1 MAGRASHK
9 SQEANTNPLLRI
21 YYTSRSVLFFMC
33 AGNEL
38 FYASLYLL
46 HFTEGPIVAGI
57 GLWRALSYGL
67 LPVGI
72 LKLVL
77 ALMQGYEAAITL
89 GGIDVKERLETVSK
103 NK

>member
-1 MAGRASHK
+1 MAGRTSHK
-9 SQEANTNPLLRI
+9 SQEANTNPILRI
-21 YYTSRSVLFFMC
+21 YYTSRTVLFFMC

-46 HFTEGPIVAGI
+46 HFTEGPIFAGM

-67 LPVGI
+67 LPVAI

-77 ALMQGYEAAITL
+77 ALMQGYEAAIAL
-89 GGIDVKERLETVSK
+89 GGIDVRERQEAASK